1 MIRPICLAAALL
13 LPALPELAAGAD
25 AICLCASEVARTTG
39 HTLSEFDAT
48 YRQRPLQSDLVR
60 WPGVVCEV
68 RQGKVRAL
76 SADGTP
82 AVNAGR
88 ASADAKPACEQRDR
102 ETSGAIRTLD
112 TRRALLT
119 ERLRAAQRQLRLPE
133 ADIPAVTGCVQE
145 GTGQALG
152 RQGISAR
159 A

>member
-1 MIRPICLAAALL
+1 
-13 LPALPELAAGAD
+13 
-25 AICLCASEVARTTG
+25 
-39 HTLSEFDAT
+39 
-48 YRQRPLQSDLVR
+48 
-60 WPGVVCEV
+60 
-68 RQGKVRAL
+68 
-76 SADGTP
+76 
-82 AVNAGR
+82 
-88 ASADAKPACEQRDR
+88 
-102 ETSGAIRTLD
+102 LD